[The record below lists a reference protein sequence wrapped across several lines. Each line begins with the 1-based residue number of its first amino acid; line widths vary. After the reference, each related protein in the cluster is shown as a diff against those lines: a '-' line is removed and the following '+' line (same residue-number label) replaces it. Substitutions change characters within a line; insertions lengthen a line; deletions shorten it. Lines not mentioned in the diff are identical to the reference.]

1 MTTKTT
7 STNGKVLRG
16 TVVKSAMQD
25 TVTVSVNRY
34 VKHEKYQKYYSISKK
49 YLVHNPGNT
58 VSVGDIVEI
67 RETRPISKLKR
78 FVIDSVVSK
87 VQKGD
92 E

>member
-1 MTTKTT
+1 
-7 STNGKVLRG
+7 
-16 TVVKSAMQD
+16 MQD

-58 VSVGDIVEI
+58 VSIGDIVEI
-67 RETRPISKLKR
+67 RETRPISKRKR
-78 FVIDSVVSK
+78 FVIDSVVSQ

>member
-58 VSVGDIVEI
+58 VSIGDIVEI
-67 RETRPISKLKR
+67 RETRPISKRKR
-78 FVIDSVVSK
+78 FVIDSVVSQ